1 MQRHRLALLL
11 GILVALVFFYLGLNT
26 WMESQQ
32 MKVSPPPVV
41 RAKPPVQTIQRVETV
56 KPEEPKPEEKR
67 VAPPESLE
75 AKAGNPHPDKPEADS
90 EPGKGN
96 PERKEEAKAEP
107 AESKALKDFVVQIGA
122 FKDRKNA
129 ESRLKKAKERGY
141 DAFIIEEEGLYK
153 VRVRV
158 KASSVSGAVSE
169 VKRNFKG
176 AFVVR

>member
-11 GILVALVFFYLGLNT
+11 GILVALVFFYLGVNT

-41 RAKPPVQTIQRVETV
+41 RAKPPVQTTPEVKPV
-56 KPEEPKPEEKR
+56 KPEKPKPEEVK
-67 VAPPESLE
+67 VAKQSSTEV
-75 AKAGNPHPDKPEADS
+75 KAGNPHPDRSEPEEQKPEPRVEEKAKR
-90 EPGKGN
+90 E
-96 PERKEEAKAEP
+96 EVRKKE
-107 AESKALKDFVVQIGA
+107 LKDFVVQIGA
-122 FKDRKNA
+122 FKDRRNA
-129 ESRLKKAKERGY
+129 EDRLRKAKEKGY

-158 KASSVSGAVSE
+158 KAESIKGAVSE

-176 AFVVR
+176 AFLVR